1 MSDIFN
7 RTAVMAIDDLIDFL
21 SLDRKS
27 RTFLYEYLAVKLRGA
42 WQKETIGNP
51 AIREFADQLVEIR
64 IRHKDAIP
72 EQYRDLPGLAVIE
85 DETIPV
91 TECRLVFFRRMEKDE
106 KL

>member
-1 MSDIFN
+1 MSDIFH
-7 RTAVMAIDDLIDFL
+7 RTSVIAIDDLIDFL

-27 RTFLYEYLAVKLRGA
+27 RTFLYQYLANKLRGA
-42 WQKETIGNP
+42 WEKETIGNP

-72 EQYRDLPGLAVIE
+72 PQYRNLPGLTIIE
-85 DETIPV
+85 DDTIPV